1 VPLLGQASCQAPSP
15 PKERA
20 AVASSDAP
28 AAAATSQ
35 QPLQPRPLIASFNL
49 SGLYPWVGF
58 DPRFDA
64 GVLAAQ
70 GRASIDAGQTTQ
82 ISIVGASPLYNDYI
96 TGFVAWIESE
106 TPRYNTPKTP
116 DLPPLPE
123 KYKADVEWVASL
135 RRG

>member
-1 VPLLGQASCQAPSP
+1 
-15 PKERA
+15 
-20 AVASSDAP
+20 
-28 AAAATSQ
+28 
-35 QPLQPRPLIASFNL
+35 
-49 SGLYPWVGF
+49 VGF

-70 GRASIDAGQTTQ
+70 GRAAIDAGQATQ

-96 TGFVAWIESE
+96 TGFVTWIEAE
-106 TPRYNTPKTP
+106 TPRYNTPKMP